1 MEKLDRPLNN
11 LALCFQE
18 PLTAIVRVRSG
29 RQQVQ
34 DAETFRDQIRR
45 ALQGSMQEARTLGY
59 PGEMVQS
66 AVFAVVALLDE
77 SVLNLQ
83 NPVFS
88 EWARRPL
95 QEELFGGHNAGEV
108 FFRNLNG
115 LLTRQDSPETADCLE
130 VYCLCLL
137 LGFKGRYALGGGGE
151 LQASIRRAREKMER
165 SRGPSHLPQVQSSS
179 ESRPDGGARDR
190 FGRGLAYAA
199 AVACVIT
206 LLTFGAFYFVLTSGT
221 SRIQTSTATTR

>member
-1 MEKLDRPLNN
+1 METQRRSMNN

-34 DAETFRDQIRR
+34 EAETFRDQIRR
-45 ALQGSMQEARTLGY
+45 ALQASMQEARSLGY
-59 PGEMVQS
+59 NSEAVHL

-83 NPVFS
+83 KPVFS

-95 QEELFGGHNAGEV
+95 QEELFGSSNAGEI
-108 FFRNLNG
+108 FFRNLND
-115 LLTRQDSPETADCLE
+115 LLARQDSPETADCLE

-137 LGFKGRYALGGGGE
+137 LGFKGRYAFGGSGD
-151 LQASIRRAREKMER
+151 LQASIRRAREKIDR
-165 SRGPSHLPQVQSSS
+165 SRGPSRLPEVQSGS
-179 ESRPDGGARDR
+179 EINLTRKRDGL
-190 FGRGLAYAA
+190 GRALAYVA
-199 AVACVIT
+199 AVACVVA
-206 LLTFGAFYFVLTSGT
+206 LLSFGALHFVLTSGA
-221 SRIQTSTATTR
+221 SRIQTSSASTR

>member
-1 MEKLDRPLNN
+1 MEKAARSLNN

-29 RQQVQ
+29 RQQVH

-45 ALQGSMQEARTLGY
+45 ALQASMQEARTLGCSS
-59 PGEMVQS
+59 EMVQS

-83 NPVFS
+83 NPVFA

-108 FFRNLNG
+108 FFRNLSG
-115 LLTRQDSPETADCLE
+115 LLTRQDSPETADALE

-151 LQASIRRAREKMER
+151 LLAFIRRAREKIER
-165 SRGPSHLPQVQSSS
+165 SRGRSRLPQVESGS
-179 ESRPDGGARDR
+179 EVPLIRARDR
-190 FGRGLAYAA
+190 FGRPLAYAA
-199 AVACVIT
+199 ALACVIT
-206 LLTFGAFYFVLTSGT
+206 LLTFGGLYFVLTSGA
-221 SRIQTSTATTR
+221 SRIQTSSASAH

>member
-1 MEKLDRPLNN
+1 MDKGGRTLNN

-29 RQQVQ
+29 RQQVR
-34 DAETFRDQIRR
+34 DAETFREQMRR
-45 ALQGSMQEARTLGY
+45 ALQASMQEARALGCSSD
-59 PGEMVQS
+59 MVQS

-83 NPVFS
+83 NPVFA

-95 QEELFGGHNAGEV
+95 QEELFGGHNAGDI

-115 LLTRQDSPETADCLE
+115 LLTRQDSPETADGLE

-151 LQASIRRAREKMER
+151 LQGSIRRAREKIER
-165 SRGPSHLPQVQSSS
+165 SRGPARLPQVESGS
-179 ESRPDGGARDR
+179 EIRLGRARDR
-190 FGRGLAYAA
+190 LGRALVYAA
-199 AVACVIT
+199 VVVCVIT
-206 LLTFGAFYFVLTSGT
+206 LLAFGGFYFVLTSGA
-221 SRIQTSTATTR
+221 SQIQTSIASTR

>member
-1 MEKLDRPLNN
+1 MNS

-34 DAETFRDQIRR
+34 DSEVFRNQIRR
-45 ALQGSMQEARTLGY
+45 ALQSSMQEARGLGY
-59 PGEMVQS
+59 PGDLVQS

-83 NPVFS
+83 SAAFS

-95 QEELFGGHNAGEV
+95 QEELFGGHMAGEV
-108 FFRNLNG
+108 FFRNLG
-115 LLTRQDSPETADCLE
+115 DLLGRQDSPETADCLE

-137 LGFKGRYALGGGGE
+137 LGYKGRYALGGSGE
-151 LQASIRRAREKMER
+151 LQASVRRAKEKIAR
-165 SRGPSHLPQVQSSS
+165 SRGPAHMPQVQSGT
-179 ESRPDGGARDR
+179 EVKLGRGRDR
-190 FGRGLAYAA
+190 WSRGLGWAA
-199 AVACVIT
+199 ATACVLA
-206 LLTFGAFYFVLTSGT
+206 LLTFGALDFVLPSGA
-221 SRIQTSTATTR
+221 SRIQNSTASTR

>member
-1 MEKLDRPLNN
+1 MEKPTRSPNN

-29 RQQVQ
+29 RQQVH
-34 DAETFRDQIRR
+34 DAEIFRDQIRR
-45 ALQGSMQEARTLGY
+45 ALQVSMQEARNLGCSNDT
-59 PGEMVQS
+59 VQS
-66 AVFAVVALLDE
+66 AVFAIVALLDE

-115 LLTRQDSPETADCLE
+115 LLTRQDSPEAADALE

-151 LQASIRRAREKMER
+151 LQASIRRAREKIER
-165 SRGPSHLPQVQSSS
+165 SRGPLRLPQIDTGS
-179 ESRPDGGARDR
+179 EVRLGRARDR
-190 FGRGLAYAA
+190 FGRALAYAA
-199 AVACVIT
+199 AVACVTT
-206 LLTFGAFYFVLTSGT
+206 LLTFGGLYFLLASSA
-221 SRIQTSTATTR
+221 SRIQTSIASTR

>member
-1 MEKLDRPLNN
+1 LNN

-18 PLTAIVRVRSG
+18 PLTAILRVRSG

-34 DAETFRDQIRR
+34 DAETFREQIRR
-45 ALQGSMQEARTLGY
+45 ALQTSMQEARSLGCSS
-59 PGEMVQS
+59 EIVQS

-83 NPVFS
+83 SPAFS

-95 QEELFGGHNAGEV
+95 QEELFGGHNAGDI

-115 LLTRQDSPETADCLE
+115 LLTRQDSPETADALE

-137 LGFKGRYALGGGGE
+137 LGFKGRYALGGSGE
-151 LQASIRRAREKMER
+151 LQSSIRRAREKIER
-165 SRGPSHLPQVQSSS
+165 SRGPSRLPHLESSS
-179 ESRPDGGARDR
+179 EVRLSRARDR
-190 FGRGLAYAA
+190 VSRALGYVAA
-199 AVACVIT
+199 IACIVT
-206 LLTFGAFYFVLTSGT
+206 LLAFGGLYYVLTSGA
-221 SRIQTSTATTR
+221 SQIQSSIAGTR

>member
-1 MEKLDRPLNN
+1 METHQRSLNN

-34 DAETFRDQIRR
+34 DAGTFRDQIRR
-45 ALQGSMQEARTLGY
+45 ALQASMQEARTLGY
-59 PGEMVQS
+59 NNDAVHV

-83 NPVFS
+83 KPVFS
-88 EWARRPL
+88 EWSRRPL

-108 FFRNLNG
+108 FFRNLND
-115 LLTRQDSPETADCLE
+115 LLARQDSPETADCLE

-137 LGFKGRYALGGGGE
+137 LGFKGRYALGGSGD
-151 LQASIRRAREKMER
+151 LQASIRRAREKIDR
-165 SRGPSHLPQVQSSS
+165 SRGPSRLPQVQSGS
-179 ESRPDGGARDR
+179 EIHLARNRDGL
-190 FGRGLAYAA
+190 GRALAYIA
-199 AVACVIT
+199 AVACVAA
-206 LLTFGAFYFVLTSGT
+206 LLTFGALDFVLTSGA
-221 SRIQTSTATTR
+221 SRIQTSSASMR

>member
-1 MEKLDRPLNN
+1 MDKPTRSPHN

-29 RQQVQ
+29 RQQVH

-45 ALQGSMQEARTLGY
+45 ALQVSMQEARNLGCSNDT
-59 PGEMVQS
+59 VQS
-66 AVFAVVALLDE
+66 AVFAIVALLDE

-115 LLTRQDSPETADCLE
+115 LLTRPDSPEAADALE

-137 LGFKGRYALGGGGE
+137 LGFKGRYALAGGGE
-151 LQASIRRAREKMER
+151 LQGSIRRAREKIER
-165 SRGPSHLPQVQSSS
+165 SRGPSRLPQIDTDS
-179 ESRPDGGARDR
+179 EVRLGRARDR
-190 FGRGLAYAA
+190 FGRALAYAA
-199 AVACVIT
+199 AVTCVIT
-206 LLTFGAFYFVLTSGT
+206 LLTFGGLYFLLASNA
-221 SRIQTSTATTR
+221 SRIQTSIASTR

>member
-1 MEKLDRPLNN
+1 VIETPGRSLNN

-18 PLTAIVRVRSG
+18 PVTAIVRVRSG

-45 ALQGSMQEARTLGY
+45 ALQTSMQEARSLGCSND
-59 PGEMVQS
+59 MVQS

-83 NPVFS
+83 NPAFS

-95 QEELFGGHNAGEV
+95 QEELFGGHNAGDT

-115 LLTRQDSPETADCLE
+115 LLTRQDSPETADGLE

-137 LGFKGRYALGGGGE
+137 LGFKGRYALGGSGE
-151 LQASIRRAREKMER
+151 LQASIRRAREKIER
-165 SRGPSHLPQVQSSS
+165 SRGPSHLPQV
-179 ESRPDGGARDR
+179 ESGGEVRLARARDR
-190 FGRGLAYAA
+190 VGRALAYAA
-199 AVACVIT
+199 VVACAIAVV
-206 LLTFGAFYFVLTSGT
+206 TFGALYFVLGSGAAK
-221 SRIQTSTATTR
+221 IQTSIVNIR

>member
-1 MEKLDRPLNN
+1 MEQPARALNN
-11 LALCFQE
+11 LALAFQE

-29 RQQVQ
+29 RQQVH

-45 ALQGSMQEARTLGY
+45 AMKTSMQEARSLGCSS
-59 PGEMVQS
+59 ETVQS

-115 LLTRQDSPETADCLE
+115 LLARPDSPETADVLE

-151 LQASIRRAREKMER
+151 RQAAIRRAREKIDR
-165 SRGPSHLPQVQSSS
+165 SRGPSRLPQAESGS
-179 ESRPDGGARDR
+179 EVRLTRTQDR
-190 FGRGLAYAA
+190 FGRILGYIAV
-199 AVACVIT
+199 VACVVT
-206 LLTFGAFYFVLTSGT
+206 LLTFGGLYFVLTSGV
-221 SRIQTSTATTR
+221 SRIQSSITSTR

>member
-1 MEKLDRPLNN
+1 MEPSAPRLNN

-34 DAETFRDQIRR
+34 DSELFRNQIRR
-45 ALQGSMQEARTLGY
+45 ALQNSMQEARGLGY
-59 PGEMVQS
+59 SGDTVQS

-83 NPVFS
+83 SSSFS

-95 QEELFGGHNAGEV
+95 QEELFGGHMAGEV
-108 FFRNLNG
+108 FFRNFND
-115 LLTRQDSPETADCLE
+115 LLGRQDSPETADCLE

-137 LGFKGRYALGGGGE
+137 LGYKGRYALGGGGE
-151 LQASIRRAREKMER
+151 LQGCVRRAKEKMAR
-165 SRGPSHLPQVQSSS
+165 VRGVAHMPQVQSGSAVRLGS
-179 ESRPDGGARDR
+179 DRDR
-190 FGRGLAYAA
+190 IGRGLGYAA
-199 AVACVIT
+199 TIACLIA
-206 LLTFGAFYFVLTSGT
+206 LLTFGALRFVLTSAA
-221 SRIQTSTATTR
+221 SRIQNGSTSIR

>member
-1 MEKLDRPLNN
+1 MEKPARSLNN

-29 RQQVQ
+29 RQQVH
-34 DAETFRDQIRR
+34 DAETFREQIRR
-45 ALQGSMQEARTLGY
+45 ALQTSMQEARALGCASD
-59 PGEMVQS
+59 MVQS
-66 AVFAVVALLDE
+66 AVFAIVALLDE

-95 QEELFGGHNAGEV
+95 QEELFGGHNAGDI

-115 LLTRQDSPETADCLE
+115 LLTRQDSPETADALE

-151 LQASIRRAREKMER
+151 LQASIRRAREKIER
-165 SRGPSHLPQVQSSS
+165 SRGPSRLPQL
-179 ESRPDGGARDR
+179 ESGSQVRLGRARDR
-190 FGRGLAYAA
+190 FGRALGYI
-199 AVACVIT
+199 AVLACVIT
-206 LLTFGAFYFVLTSGT
+206 LLAFGGLYFVLTSGA
-221 SRIQTSTATTR
+221 SRIQTSIASTR

>member
-1 MEKLDRPLNN
+1 MEKLDRSLNN
-11 LALCFQE
+11 LALSFQE
-18 PLTAIVRVRSG
+18 PLTAIVRVRCG
-29 RQQVQ
+29 RQQVY

-45 ALQGSMQEARTLGY
+45 ALQSSMQEARGAGY
-59 PGEMVQS
+59 SGDMVQS

-83 NPVFS
+83 TPVFS

-95 QEELFGGHNAGEV
+95 QEELFGGHNAGEA

-115 LLTRQDSPETADCLE
+115 LQTRQDSRETADGLE

-151 LQASIRRAREKMER
+151 LQSFIRRAKEKIER
-165 SRGPSHLPQVQSSS
+165 SRGPSRLPQIQSGS
-179 ESRPDGGARDR
+179 EIQLGGARDR

-206 LLTFGAFYFVLTSGT
+206 LLTFGALHFVLISGA
-221 SRIQTSTATTR
+221 SRIQTSVASTR

>member
-1 MEKLDRPLNN
+1 MEKPGRSLNN

-29 RQQVQ
+29 RQQVH

-45 ALQGSMQEARTLGY
+45 ALQTSMQEARTLGCSS
-59 PGEMVQS
+59 EVVQS

-115 LLTRQDSPETADCLE
+115 LLTRPDSPETADVLE

-137 LGFKGRYALGGGGE
+137 LGFKGRYALGGGGD
-151 LQASIRRAREKMER
+151 LQASIRRVKEKIER
-165 SRGPSHLPQVQSSS
+165 SRGPSRLPQVETGS
-179 ESRPDGGARDR
+179 EVRLGRARDR
-190 FGRGLAYAA
+190 FGRALAYAA
-199 AVACVIT
+199 AVACLIT
-206 LLTFGAFYFVLTSGT
+206 LLTFGGMYFVLTSGT
-221 SRIQTSTATTR
+221 SRIQSGIASTH

>member
-1 MEKLDRPLNN
+1 MEKPGRSLNN

-29 RQQVQ
+29 RQQVH

-45 ALQGSMQEARTLGY
+45 ALQASMQEARTLGCSS
-59 PGEMVQS
+59 EMVQS

-95 QEELFGGHNAGEV
+95 QEELFGGHNAGDI

-115 LLTRQDSPETADCLE
+115 LLTRQDSPETAEALE

-137 LGFKGRYALGGGGE
+137 LGFKGRYALGGSGE
-151 LQASIRRAREKMER
+151 LQASIRRAREKIER
-165 SRGPSHLPQVQSSS
+165 SRGPSRLPQI
-179 ESRPDGGARDR
+179 ENGGEVRLGRARDR
-190 FGRGLAYAA
+190 FGQALAYAA
-199 AVACVIT
+199 AALCVIT
-206 LLTFGAFYFVLTSGT
+206 LLTFGGLYFVLTSGAV
-221 SRIQTSTATTR
+221 RIQTSIASTR